1 LVEWLSCPA
10 CGQRYGSFISACPVC
25 GQPNLAQRAPAR
37 HRKTRVKKI
46 WIISG
51 VVIAAVVAVVLSAGF
66 GPSPSEK
73 LAEYK
78 QYALERINN
87 DRKQFGLNPVLL
99 SNNEAAQKHAD
110 EMLQTRKLSHWTTD
124 GMKPY
129 MRYSINNGTGD
140 VTQNAATQFMFSDGD
155 PAMEARIQLCKRG
168 VAYCDEID
176 VKQSIDKLQHEMVY
190 NDLECCNDGHRH
202 NILDPYHTHVSI
214 GLAFD
219 GVEIFIVQNFENQY
233 IDWGKP
239 ASYDSNVVSMSG
251 RTLGEADLVDIEI
264 YYDPL
269 PTNQTYQQNADR
281 NAYDSGDL
289 VGFVISKDLPFS
301 EEAFEDIPVI
311 RATDWSAAEK
321 NFDISFSLEKLTS
334 EHGPGVYTLTLIGL
348 ELEKEDSEPYSLSSI
363 SIFKQR

>member
-1 LVEWLSCPA
+1 MRQNRTVN
-10 CGQRYGSFISACPVC
+10 I
-25 GQPNLAQRAPAR
+25 
-37 HRKTRVKKI
+37 KKI
-46 WIISG
+46 GIISG
-51 VVIAAVVAVVLSAGF
+51 VVIAAVAAVVLSAGF
-66 GPSPSEK
+66 GSSPSEK

-155 PAMEARIQLCKRG
+155 PTMEARIQLCKRG

-176 VKQSIDKLQHEMVY
+176 VKQSIDKLQHEMIY

-233 IDWGKP
+233 IDWDKP
-239 ASYDSNVVSMSG
+239 ASHDSNVVSMSG
-251 RTLGEADLVDIEI
+251 RTVGEADLVGIEI
-264 YYDPL
+264 YYDPV

-289 VGFVISKDLPFS
+289 VGFVISKDLPVS
-301 EEAFEDIPVI
+301 EEAFEGIPII
-311 RATDWSAAEK
+311 RATDWSVAEK

-334 EHGPGVYTLTLIGL
+334 EHGPGVYTLTLMGL

-363 SIFKQR
+363 SIFRQ